1 MAIGAARDYELFNVD
16 IKAAY
21 LSSKMDVELYMAEPP
36 GHETVDA
43 EGNTGGTVLRLV
55 KALYGA
61 KQSAALFRKRL
72 HGWLVDYGF
81 EPTVHDDCVY
91 TLRRSDGEELF
102 VGIFVDDI
110 IACAS
115 SGGIRREFIES
126 LSDEFTIDD
135 RGDLEW
141 ALGLRV
147 ARDRSRRALTISLP
161 NVGEWFFL
169 NMTNHL
175 AGGPPAKPI

>member
-1 MAIGAARDYELFNVD
+1 M
-16 IKAAY
+16 
-21 LSSKMDVELYMAEPP
+21 
-36 GHETVDA
+36 
-43 EGNTGGTVLRLV
+43 
-55 KALYGA
+55 
-61 KQSAALFRKRL
+61 
-72 HGWLVDYGF
+72 
-81 EPTVHDDCVY
+81 Y

-147 ARDRSRRALTISLP
+147 ARDRSRQ
-161 NVGEWFFL
+161 
-169 NMTNHL
+169 H
-175 AGGPPAKPI
+175 